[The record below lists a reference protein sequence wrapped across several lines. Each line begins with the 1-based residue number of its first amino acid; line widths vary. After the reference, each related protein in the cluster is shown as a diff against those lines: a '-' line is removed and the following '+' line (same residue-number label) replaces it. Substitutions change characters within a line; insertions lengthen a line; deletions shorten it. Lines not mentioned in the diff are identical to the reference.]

1 MSRASATAGPRILV
15 AGLYHETN
23 TFLPDATPLADFE
36 ERAGAALLAAEGD
49 GSPLGC
55 ALEEARARGWDV
67 VPAIDLR
74 ATPSGT
80 VEDAV
85 VARFRAGLAAAAA
98 EATPVDG
105 VLLILHGAMV
115 SESFADVEGEV
126 LRHLRALPGL
136 ADVPVVAVL
145 DLHANV
151 SDAMADLA
159 DALVVYRENP
169 HTDAGETGRRA
180 ARLLDRL
187 ARSGERMETLCARPP
202 VVWPP
207 TGTATAADPMRALE
221 AMAREA
227 EARHPSLAEVG
238 ALAGFS
244 FADVPEA
251 GVGFTLSFPRG
262 DAAAEREAS
271 VVLGQLCAA
280 AWERRAEGNVVGL
293 PLAEVVRRAA
303 AHAAAGAPGGPLVIA
318 EPADNIGAGAPGDR
332 TALLGALLEAGVG
345 GVAAAVCDPGAVAAL
360 LARAALPGETTTVR
374 LPIGG
379 KVGGVGEGTLVLDVT
394 LVRAVPDGRFRLE
407 DPHSHLASMGGD
419 SFDMGPC
426 AVVRSGGATL
436 LLTSRRTP
444 PFDLGQWRAA
454 GVDPEKMAVIVAKAA
469 VAHRRVYDPIA
480 GAHLTA
486 ETPGPCASD
495 LTALPYRNLRRP
507 VYPLDPNAASGEG
520 FQR

>member
-67 VPAIDLR
+67 MPAVDLR

-85 VARFRAGLAAAAA
+85 VARFRAGLAAIAA

-115 SESFADVEGEV
+115 SESLADVEGEV

-145 DLHANV
+145 DLPANV
-151 SDAMADLA
+151 TDAMGDLA
-159 DALVVYRENP
+159 DALVIYRETP

-187 ARSGERMETLCARPP
+187 ARSGERMATLCARPP

-221 AMAREA
+221 
-227 EARHPSLAEVG
+227 
-238 ALAGFS
+238 
-244 FADVPEA
+244 
-251 GVGFTLSFPRG
+251 
-262 DAAAEREAS
+262 
-271 VVLGQLCAA
+271 
-280 AWERRAEGNVVGL
+280 
-293 PLAEVVRRAA
+293 
-303 AHAAAGAPGGPLVIA
+303 
-318 EPADNIGAGAPGDR
+318 
-332 TALLGALLEAGVG
+332 
-345 GVAAAVCDPGAVAAL
+345 
-360 LARAALPGETTTVR
+360 
-374 LPIGG
+374 
-379 KVGGVGEGTLVLDVT
+379 
-394 LVRAVPDGRFRLE
+394 
-407 DPHSHLASMGGD
+407 
-419 SFDMGPC
+419 
-426 AVVRSGGATL
+426 
-436 LLTSRRTP
+436 
-444 PFDLGQWRAA
+444 
-454 GVDPEKMAVIVAKAA
+454 
-469 VAHRRVYDPIA
+469 
-480 GAHLTA
+480 
-486 ETPGPCASD
+486 
-495 LTALPYRNLRRP
+495 
-507 VYPLDPNAASGEG
+507 
-520 FQR
+520 